1 MLACEMHYSLTT
13 AHIACCGTQ
22 NKTFSQLET
31 YKMKK
36 SIVAASIALA
46 LGVST
51 SASAGY
57 LAGNST
63 YTVNVNAT
71 GSCFAF
77 GDCTTLVDN
86 VQGGSFTITTDAT
99 GSSYSVGGYNI
110 GVYTATSGGIFTT
123 GGAVAGSGT
132 VGAAGELD
140 LDFSGRTGSAQFFAY
155 LGTPEWNREDSTG
168 AYAGFTSG
176 SDSATSPVGG
186 TTLTVTGT
194 HLTLTSTSGGI
205 GWWQGVIVSSGNI
218 GSAWGPFAGTPYTE
232 VYTISVHGAVPSTVP
247 VPAAAWLF
255 GTGLVGLVGVARRR
269 KAA

>member
-1 MLACEMHYSLTT
+1 
-13 AHIACCGTQ
+13 
-22 NKTFSQLET
+22 
-31 YKMKK
+31 MKK

-51 SASAGY
+51 SASAGF
-57 LAGNST
+57 LAANSS
-63 YTVNVNAT
+63 YTVSVNAV

-99 GSSYSVGGYNI
+99 GDAYSVGSYNV

-140 LDFSGRTGSAQFFAY
+140 LNFAGRTGSAQFFAY
-155 LGTPEWNREDSTG
+155 LGTPAWNIEDASG

-176 SDSATSPVGG
+176 SDSTFAPTGAAT
-186 TTLTVTGT
+186 
-194 HLTLTSTSGGI
+194 LTLTGSHLSLASSAAGI
-205 GWWQGVIVSSGNI
+205 GVWDGVIISSAQV

-232 VYTISVHGAVPSTVP
+232 VYTISVTGAVGGPSQVP

-255 GTGLVGLVGVARRR
+255 GTGLIGLVGVARRR
-269 KAA
+269 KVA